1 MPIDVPPGRPEG
13 GLDPT
18 NRIKVTGAGPLVV
31 LGLIGLAVGWGARW
45 EAIQVGSPAPS
56 VGWLITAVTW
66 FIVAVTTMI
75 AYLTRRTVA
84 IAPASLT
91 PQQGLF
97 RLVLGKTIARL
108 GAFGLGGFGGIVI
121 SRLGVSGEHVGEVI
135 TWSPRS
141 ARPPGSPRGYSW
153 STRVACLRAGTP
165 TYPEAWLVLVHRTR
179 SCLVGVASAVS
190 ASRSRSRCSVSRLL
204 PSSARC
210 RLSQQLCSVP
220 AR

>member
-135 TWSPRS
+135 TR
-141 ARPPGSPRGYSW
+141 ALVAALGAAAGIAAGLLLEHACRVPPGGH
-153 STRVACLRAGTP
+153 AD
-165 TYPEAWLVLVHRTR
+165 
-179 SCLVGVASAVS
+179 
-190 ASRSRSRCSVSRLL
+190 L
-204 PSSARC
+204 P
-210 RLSQQLCSVP
+210 
-220 AR
+220 